1 MSRYG
6 RLVQKRVN
14 REPSGDIEEP
24 NCLECARVS
33 HTVIIRGTQQRPH
46 GIYVPHCQSHC
57 DPRDSLIINSNL
69 NLTSN
74 ADPRDNI
81 VVAIS
86 TQKSPLQMSERS
98 CFPSASP
105 LPSSPSHLSS
115 ITGTPAACRTSS
127 VFSLEKTPSCL
138 QLLMECGKQLKELLT
153 QRSGLH
159 LHSSRTGE
167 DLLSVPSTFAL

>member
-1 MSRYG
+1 MCIGIAPLLFPSFFAFRSLSPSASLLCHAGG

-46 GIYVPHCQSHC
+46 GIYVPHCQSHS

-86 TQKSPLQMSERS
+86 TQKSPLRMSERLFSS
-98 CFPSASP
+98 CLSAPKLSVTGFLHNRHP
-105 LPSSPSHLSS
+105 CRLSNVVSSFFGKDGVLSPS
-115 ITGTPAACRTSS
+115 
-127 VFSLEKTPSCL
+127 F
-138 QLLMECGKQLKELLT
+138 
-153 QRSGLH
+153 
-159 LHSSRTGE
+159 
-167 DLLSVPSTFAL
+167 